1 MLVAYSGGLDSSVL
15 LHAAARV
22 FGADAL
28 VAVHVHHGLQPQ
40 ADAWAQHCAD
50 QARALGVECVCRRVR
65 AVHGATD
72 GAAEPASTGDG
83 LEAWARRRRYAALE
97 AVARARA
104 AVAVLTAHHADDQV
118 ETVLMRIARGTGA
131 DGLTA
136 MRAERPLSRS
146 LPGVVLARPL
156 LSLPR
161 AVVRDYAR
169 DHGLRWVE
177 DPSNRDPRMLRNAVR
192 TQVLPALDAVAPA
205 FRTHLLRTVAHVA
218 VAADAA
224 RARAQDDLM
233 RAAGGTVHDGEGAAD
248 PVVPGAVRR
257 IDRRGLAG
265 LGADRQAAALRAW
278 CAVLGVRPPTQ
289 ARLDEMHRQLMEGRG
304 PYGRVRHEGML
315 WTRYRDTI
323 EVRPLSDVIDA
334 APARDAGTGID
345 AGTGSGIGAG
355 ARAGTA
361 PRLLVLHWNGEPAL
375 PLPHTGGTLWVVPAG
390 AH

>member
-50 QARALGVECVCRRVR
+50 QARALEVDCVCRRVR
-65 AVHGATD
+65 AVHGAAD

-97 AVARARA
+97 AVARARG

-136 MRAERPLSRS
+136 MRAERPLSRG

-224 RARAQDDLM
+224 RARAQDDLISG
-233 RAAGGTVHDGEGAAD
+233 RARCGAPHRSAWPRRTRCRSSGGGPAGLVCGAGRASAHAGASRRDAPPVDGGPRPLRTGAARGHAVD
-248 PVVPGAVRR
+248 ALSRHDRGATAVRR
-257 IDRRGLAG
+257 DR
-265 LGADRQAAALRAW
+265 
-278 CAVLGVRPPTQ
+278 
-289 ARLDEMHRQLMEGRG
+289 
-304 PYGRVRHEGML
+304 
-315 WTRYRDTI
+315 
-323 EVRPLSDVIDA
+323 
-334 APARDAGTGID
+334 RDAG
-345 AGTGSGIGAG
+345 
-355 ARAGTA
+355 
-361 PRLLVLHWNGEPAL
+361 P
-375 PLPHTGGTLWVVPAG
+375 
-390 AH
+390 